1 MGQRGTA
8 ALDLSFGSSWGY
20 PRAVIRF
27 DHIAIALPRIA
38 DAPSALADALGGV
51 PDRGAPSGVY
61 RWATW
66 RFAGGG
72 CIEILEP
79 LGADGFL
86 HRFLTRHGPG
96 IHHVTFKVPSLREA
110 CERARAQGY
119 AIVGYDDSDP
129 YWAEA
134 FLHPKQALGIVV
146 QIVEQKP
153 RDGVESRWR
162 SPWPPGPD
170 NPPPPVTILWL
181 RMRAWSRERAG
192 IQWERVLGGVGAEGV
207 RGELIYRWP
216 GSPMRLAVE
225 IDAAG
230 EEGPIAIEFAS
241 DRPVSFPEGSHPA
254 LRALFVQR

>member
-27 DHIAIALPRIA
+27 DHIAIALSRIA
-38 DAPSALADALGGV
+38 DTPAALAGALGGV

-79 LGADGFL
+79 MGADGFL

-192 IQWERVLGGVGAEGV
+192 IQWEGVLGGVAAEGV

-216 GSPMRLAVE
+216 GSSMRLAVE

>member
-1 MGQRGTA
+1 M
-8 ALDLSFGSSWGY
+8 
-20 PRAVIRF
+20 IHF

-38 DAPSALADALGGV
+38 DAPSALAGALGGV
-51 PDRGAPSGVY
+51 RDRGAPSGVY

-72 CIEILEP
+72 CVEILEP
-79 LGADGFL
+79 MGEDGFL
-86 HRFLTRHGPG
+86 HRFLARHGPG

-110 CERARAQGY
+110 CERAWAQDY

-129 YWAEA
+129 CWAEA

-146 QIVEQKP
+146 QIVEQKLRP
-153 RDGVESRWR
+153 GDESRWR
-162 SPWPPGPD
+162 GQVPPGPD
-170 NPPPPVTILWL
+170 NPPPPVTILGL
-181 RMRAWSRERAG
+181 SMRARSRERAG
-192 IQWERVLGGVGAEGV
+192 TQWERILGGAGAEGV
-207 RGELIYRWP
+207 LGKLIYRWP
-216 GSPMRLAVE
+216 DSPMRLAVE

-241 DRPVSFPEGSHPA
+241 GRPVSFPEGSHPA